1 MTFLKPL
8 TSGFL
13 LNIAMSLL
21 LYSNIFTE
29 PQRIIHTVNYYM
41 SALYISKEKKSQHKI
56 RYILLIAH

>member
-41 SALYISKEKKSQHKI
+41 SALFHE
-56 RYILLIAH
+56 